1 MYQLDWVAQIKSG
14 KARTLTS
21 PPALAVSPTVWRL
34 GFTSFFT
41 DVSSEMVSS
50 ILPLYFVLHLHFS
63 PLQFGILDGIYQGAA
78 VALLSLV
85 SGIYADR
92 VRRQKEVATA
102 GYALSAVSKVVF
114 LAAGNILPML
124 AGVLALDRIGKGIRT
139 APRDA
144 MISLSSRRDRLATAF
159 AVHRGLDAGGAV
171 IGPLAAYVL
180 LRMVPGAF
188 DLVLVAS
195 SCIALVG
202 LGIIGLL
209 VEKPHFVADSRREMP
224 SLHLSFGLWKQPRFR
239 ALILAGGALS
249 VATASD
255 GFIYLQIQKNSNSS
269 MSIIP
274 LFAFLTAL
282 FYVLFSIP
290 MGKLADQ
297 WGREKV
303 FLGGFAIIVVI
314 YGILLTPELGRNAQ
328 FAVVGLFG
336 AYYAATDGV
345 LAAMAS
351 ATLTPEL
358 RTSGLALMNT
368 ATSVSRFVS
377 SVLFGWL
384 WASGTMKTAVW
395 VFLLGLLAAVLMSAW
410 ILAQQRSE

>member
-1 MYQLDWVAQIKSG
+1 
-14 KARTLTS
+14 
-21 PPALAVSPTVWRL
+21 
-34 GFTSFFT
+34 
-41 DVSSEMVSS
+41 
-50 ILPLYFVLHLHFS
+50 
-63 PLQFGILDGIYQGAA
+63 
-78 VALLSLV
+78 
-85 SGIYADR
+85 
-92 VRRQKEVATA
+92 
-102 GYALSAVSKVVF
+102 
-114 LAAGNILPML
+114 
-124 AGVLALDRIGKGIRT
+124 
-139 APRDA
+139 
-144 MISLSSRRDRLATAF
+144 
-159 AVHRGLDAGGAV
+159 
-171 IGPLAAYVL
+171 
-180 LRMVPGAF
+180 
-188 DLVLVAS
+188 
-195 SCIALVG
+195 
-202 LGIIGLL
+202 
-209 VEKPHFVADSRREMP
+209 
-224 SLHLSFGLWKQPRFR
+224 
-239 ALILAGGALS
+239 
-249 VATASD
+249 
-255 GFIYLQIQKNSNSS
+255 

-351 ATLTPEL
+351 AILTPEL

-368 ATSVSRFVS
+368 ATSVSRLVS